1 MTEES
6 ESRVDPNTADSES
19 LVQLPGIGPE
29 LAKRIVD
36 GRPFESLEDLQR
48 VPGLGDNSLWNQ
60 IRTGQG
66 PEGGGIYVVAIDPA
80 TLTTFYAGT
89 RTGGVRG
96 CLCHHG

>member
-6 ESRVDPNTADSES
+6 ELRVDPNTADSES

-48 VPGLGDNSLWNQ
+48 VPGLGDNTLAQTQIPITSYVNEPSLEVDNMWQ
-60 IRTGQG
+60 PG
-66 PEGGGIYVVAIDPA
+66 
-80 TLTTFYAGT
+80 
-89 RTGGVRG
+89 
-96 CLCHHG
+96 

>member
-6 ESRVDPNTADSES
+6 ELRVDPNTADSES

-48 VPGLGDNSLWNQ
+48 VPGLGDNTLAQ
-60 IRTGQG
+60 ISSHLII
-66 PEGGGIYVVAIDPA
+66 GGEVPVLA
-80 TLTTFYAGT
+80 T
-89 RTGGVRG
+89 
-96 CLCHHG
+96 